1 MDIQYTYDCKLKKIR
16 EMLLTTLEHNQH
28 DVIDVICRLPF
39 WNVKIRRYLASFR
52 LQVWYN
58 NFRELDMILEIISK
72 AGLKAKPE
80 KCQLLEKEVTFL
92 GHLVSDKG
100 IQQNR
105 YGIDLEMIW
114 LEKINKIKSCM
125 EVWKLRGFIRYL
137 HYSSRL

>member
-1 MDIQYTYDCKLKKIR
+1 
-16 EMLLTTLEHNQH
+16 
-28 DVIDVICRLPF
+28 
-39 WNVKIRRYLASFR
+39 
-52 LQVWYN
+52 
-58 NFRELDMILEIISK
+58 MILEIISK

-125 EVWKLRGFIRYL
+125 EVWK
-137 HYSSRL
+137 SRDLTYFWKKINYQIICLIGNRL